1 MAVPAGAPD
10 EGVPGHCR
18 GQGCGGGQGDG
29 GVRGDRAQQHDGL
42 AGRLP
47 HTDIGPIHTG
57 ASLLLVPFPML
68 LAPGFLLLA
77 LCSLL
82 LALLAPRSY

>member
-1 MAVPAGAPD
+1 MAVPPGAPHA
-10 EGVPGHCR
+10 GVPRHRR
-18 GQGCGGGQGDG
+18 GQRRGGGQADG
-29 GVRGDRAQQHDGL
+29 GVRRGRARQHDGL